1 MLFAHLQSVASM
13 GLEENIQQKE
23 FTTEIEKATVNISFT
38 QSYISALLNSSF
50 KTYNISIQ
58 QFNVLRILQGQHPK
72 PVSVN
77 DITLRMIDKMS
88 NASRLVEKL
97 FNKNL
102 VGRAKCSYDKRQVDV
117 SITKE
122 GQNTLNKLNKHV
134 EEFYQSHNQLSNDE
148 LITLN
153 ELLDKLRKD

>member
-117 SITKE
+117 SITRE